1 MAISRISGMV
11 SMSSV
16 ESQTIWTNQQVAQ
29 LRTFVNQ
36 DVPLDEIA
44 QRLKRSPAA
53 IKFEAATLGLSLN
66 TK

>member
-16 ESQTIWTNQQVAQ
+16 ESQTIWTKQQVAQ
-29 LRTFVNQ
+29 LKTFVNQ
-36 DVPLDEIA
+36 DMSLDEIA
-44 QRLKRSPAA
+44 QRLKRSYAA
-53 IKFEAATLGLSLN
+53 IKLEAATLGLSLN

>member
-16 ESQTIWTNQQVAQ
+16 ESQTIWTNQQVTQ
-29 LRTFVNQ
+29 LKTLVNQ